1 MVPSTYQLYTKEN
14 VPHLSYPNTGRMW
27 TGSNTG
33 LIPEVMA
40 GGDPLSNGAQMMLE
54 NSVTGV
60 KLKEWEYVKI
70 DSEKG
75 IWREVKKW

>member
-1 MVPSTYQLYTKEN
+1 MD
-14 VPHLSYPNTGRMW
+14 YPN

-75 IWREVKKW
+75 IWREVKK

>member
-1 MVPSTYQLYTKEN
+1 
-14 VPHLSYPNTGRMW
+14 MW

-40 GGDPLSNGAQMMLE
+40 SGDPLRNGAQMMLE

-60 KLKEWEYVKI
+60 KLKEWEYNK
-70 DSEKG
+70 DKEK
-75 IWREVKKW
+75 WMEKK